1 MEAKFQIRPVTA
13 RDAADLQ
20 AACWPDWSIDAIT
33 ELLHRAEGL
42 THRRRG
48 LGVVATNES
57 GILGYG
63 QVTLWPRTAEIS
75 DLIVTPRSRS
85 QGIGTSLIRYLM
97 EQARAWQLPSVE
109 IGVALSNPR
118 ALALYQRLG
127 FQEDRVIHLD
137 LGKGAEP
144 VMYLVMPLDQSRE
157 QARG

>member
-1 MEAKFQIRPVTA
+1 MEANFQIRPVTA

-20 AACWPDWSIDAIT
+20 TACWSNWSIEAIT

-42 THRRRG
+42 ARRRRG
-48 LGVVATNES
+48 LGVVAYGES

-75 DLIVTPRSRS
+75 DLIVIPRSRS
-85 QGIGTSLIRYLM
+85 QGIGTGIIHYLT
-97 EQARAWQLPSVE
+97 EQARSWPVPTVE

-127 FQEDRVIHLD
+127 FAQDRILDLD
-137 LGKGAEP
+137 LGHGAEA
-144 VMYLVMPLDQSRE
+144 VMYLKMPLEKPS
-157 QARG
+157 A